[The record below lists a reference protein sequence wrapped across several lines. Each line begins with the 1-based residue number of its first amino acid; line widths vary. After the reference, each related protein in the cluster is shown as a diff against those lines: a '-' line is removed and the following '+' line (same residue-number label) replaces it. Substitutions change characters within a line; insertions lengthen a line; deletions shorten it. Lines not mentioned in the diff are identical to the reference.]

1 MKNTFRF
8 LPLLLLMFLNS
19 CLKDEGNTTAPIAQS
34 YVAQL
39 SGTNAI
45 PSNSSSANGMLN
57 GIYNSKAQTFN
68 FTLNYTGINPALWNI
83 HQGAAGE
90 NGPILF
96 ALGNIYPS
104 PYTGSI
110 TLSSAQ
116 LAALNAGLLYL
127 NIVSA
132 GFPDGE
138 IRGQIIKH

>member
-8 LPLLLLMFLNS
+8 LPLLLFIFLNS
-19 CLKDEGNTTAPIAQS
+19 CLKDEENTIAPISQS

-39 SGTNAI
+39 AGTNAI
-45 PSNSSSANGMLN
+45 PSNASSANGILN
-57 GIYNSKAQTFN
+57 GIYNSNAQTFN
-68 FTLNYTGINPALWNI
+68 FTLNYTGINPASWNI

-96 ALGNIYPS
+96 ALGNVTPS
-104 PYTGSI
+104 PYTRSI
-110 TLSSAQ
+110 TLSVAQ
-116 LAALNAGLLYL
+116 LAALNAGLLYI

-138 IRGQIIKH
+138 IRGQIIK